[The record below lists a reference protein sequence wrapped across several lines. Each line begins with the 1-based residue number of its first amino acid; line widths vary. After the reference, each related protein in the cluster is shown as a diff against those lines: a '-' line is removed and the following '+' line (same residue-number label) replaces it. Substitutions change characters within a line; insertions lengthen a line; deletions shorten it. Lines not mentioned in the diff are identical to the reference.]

1 MSFAYINII
10 TTICYWY
17 CVHTKGGNGFMQII
31 IVIVIILIP
40 LLFPVVPFIIRNIP
54 NILHYGISDIYNFF
68 RYKRYNE
75 CRDFGKVITICASG
89 TKVFGSGKTLSGV
102 HAIRYLFNKYDGLE
116 VWNPTEQKF
125 VTQHIHVISNVE
137 LKDIP
142 FTYFENERQLIEVE
156 QPEMDI
162 TLFFLDEASSIWNSR
177 NYKDN
182 ISTDLLTSL
191 LQCRKNKIALI
202 TTSQRFIFQDKLIRQ
217 ITSEV
222 WEAYKMW
229 RFVRLQTFDAYDME
243 NCTNLQMLRSLA
255 TSFWFVKDSDYEAYD
270 TTAIVERLKKMN
282 DNGELLSDSE
292 ILENQGVSDRAL
304 EMVERLSRKGKKRL
318 KS

>member
-1 MSFAYINII
+1 MGFLSIFII
-10 TTICYWY
+10 A
-17 CVHTKGGNGFMQII
+17 N
-31 IVIVIILIP
+31 ILIMFI
-40 LLFPVVPFIIRNIP
+40 FPVIPFLIRNIH
-54 NILHYGISDIYNFF
+54 NVFKYGIADIVGFIH
-68 RYKRYNE
+68 YKRYNE

-102 HAIRYLFNKYDGLE
+102 HALRYIYKKYNGLK
-116 VWNPTEQKF
+116 VWNPTEKRF
-125 VTQHIHVISNVE
+125 VTQNIHIISNVE

-142 FTYFENERQLIEVE
+142 FTWFDNEKQLINVE

-182 ISTDLLTSL
+182 ISTELLTSL

-222 WEAYKMW
+222 WEAKKTW
-229 RFVRLQTFDAYDME
+229 RIVRLQTFDAYDLE
-243 NCTNLQMLRSLA
+243 NCSNVNMIRSLA
-255 TSFWFVKDSDYEAYD
+255 TSFWFVKNKDYDAYD
-270 TTAIVERLKKMN
+270 TSAIVERLKKMN
-282 DNGELLSDSE
+282 EAGELLTDSE
-292 ILENQGVSDRAL
+292 ILENQGITDNSID
-304 EMVERLSRKGKKRL
+304 MVNKLSRMGKKRL
-318 KS
+318 KSKK